1 MISPLGTVR
10 SSCNH
15 RSTVG
20 AQGEASDGRPTP
32 RARINAAVSLLLT
45 TGSSSIRRTLRTDT
59 PVVAAIEDEPVVRS
73 SDTAALIRARGV
85 GRPSLAAPWAPTL
98 ERWLRSEE
106 RRVGRGG
113 RCGGSPEEE

>member
-20 AQGEASDGRPTP
+20 AQGAASDGRPTP
-32 RARINAAVSLLLT
+32 RARINPAVSLLLT

-59 PVVAAIEDEPVVRS
+59 RVFAAIAV
-73 SDTAALIRARGV
+73 
-85 GRPSLAAPWAPTL
+85 WAIPL
-98 ERWLRSEE
+98 PGEAF
-106 RRVGRGG
+106 GG
-113 RCGGSPEEE
+113 RFARVDRDLRACWDRPEFRKGSGQNFWNPHME